1 MLDHIRVL
9 KGKDATFQDAR
20 EFLSGLKLDQLKH
33 YKQSVAKSACPYY
46 ATVSKY
52 EILYLPAAWCFA
64 EKVGPCEDFTGIR
77 VIHPTTS
84 DIAALDGFK
93 RVFASCQKP
102 KKELIEVLDAL
113 VTIS

>member
-1 MLDHIRVL
+1 ML

-20 EFLSGLKLDQLKH
+20 EFIMGLKLDQLKH
-33 YKQSVAKSACPYY
+33 YKQSVAKSACAYY
-46 ATVSKY
+46 ATVSKS

-84 DIAALDGFK
+84 DIAALDGLK
-93 RVFASCQKP
+93 RVFATCNKP
-102 KKELIEVLDAL
+102 NQQLIELLDTL
-113 VTIS
+113 KVS